1 MKDKFLA
8 LVDVL
13 EGLGKEVLAFCC
25 LVSGLFLLIKGYL
38 NGEQFT
44 ELVKTVSI
52 AYISGATIGGTSDA
66 ILKHFKER
74 AMDAIQAIKN
84 KGQNA
89 S

>member
-38 NGEQFT
+38 AGERLLWRNRIAWAFIRFDVSTTQVVWIDAIQNQPA
-44 ELVKTVSI
+44 VKTVNPR
-52 AYISGATIGGTSDA
+52 
-66 ILKHFKER
+66 FPP
-74 AMDAIQAIKN
+74 N
-84 KGQNA
+84 P
-89 S
+89 